1 MYIAPPVPRPRHV
14 VICAGGILTA
24 SLLSLCNEADV
35 VIGADRG
42 ALALANHGICPDV
55 AIGDFDSV
63 TEDER
68 NQIRSCSKHYQ
79 DFDAIDKD
87 YTDTELAFH
96 TALAWKP
103 AQITLLGATGTR
115 LDHTLGNIHLLRV
128 GLDQGIQCQIVDAH
142 NIIRLTNSELTL
154 PRQPYP
160 YLSLLP
166 LSMTVTGITLK
177 GFAYPLTDATLHIG
191 QSLAISNQFAAQEGT
206 VTIRDGYLLVICSR
220 D

>member
-1 MYIAPPVPRPRHV
+1 MYITPPVPRPRHV
-14 VICAGGILTA
+14 VICAGGMLDA
-24 SLLSLCNEADV
+24 SLLSVCNEADV

-96 TALAWKP
+96 TAIAWEP

-115 LDHTLGNIHLLRV
+115 LIIH
-128 GLDQGIQCQIVDAH
+128 
-142 NIIRLTNSELTL
+142 
-154 PRQPYP
+154 
-160 YLSLLP
+160 
-166 LSMTVTGITLK
+166 
-177 GFAYPLTDATLHIG
+177 
-191 QSLAISNQFAAQEGT
+191 LAISICCGSDLTKASNAKLLT
-206 VTIRDGYLLVICSR
+206 PTILSG
-220 D
+220 

>member
-14 VICAGGILTA
+14 VICAGGILDA
-24 SLLSLCNEADV
+24 SLLSVCNEADV

-42 ALALANHGICPDV
+42 ALALANQGICPDV

-68 NQIRSCSKHYQ
+68 IQIRNCSKHYH

-96 TALAWKP
+96 TALAWRP

-142 NIIRLTNSELTL
+142 NMIRLTNSELTL
-154 PRQPYP
+154 PRQPYS
-160 YLSLLP
+160 YMSLLP

-177 GFAYPLTDATLHIG
+177 GFAYPLVDATLQIG
-191 QSLAISNQFAAQEGT
+191 QSLAISNQFAAKEGS

>member
-1 MYIAPPVPRPRHV
+1 MYIAPPVSRPRHV
-14 VICAGGILTA
+14 VICAGGILDA
-24 SLLSLCNEADV
+24 SLLSVCNEADV

-42 ALALANHGICPDV
+42 ALFLVNHGISPDV

-63 TEDER
+63 TEAER
-68 NQIRSCSKHYQ
+68 KQIRSCSKHYQ

-96 TALAWKP
+96 TALAWRP

-128 GLDQGIQCQIVDAH
+128 GLDQGIQCRIIDAH
-142 NIIRLTNSELTL
+142 NIIWLTNSELTL

-160 YLSLLP
+160 YISLLP

-177 GFAYPLTDATLHIG
+177 GFAYPLTDATLQIG
-191 QSLAISNQFAAQEGT
+191 QSLAISNQFDAEEGT
-206 VTIRDGYLLVICSR
+206 VTVRDGYLLVICSR